1 VAKRKL
7 AFGFGASFNLFYDG
21 WRSLQAS
28 SAQKSQRKN
37 KKDKSHTTDNPFM
50 IYKLFGVFCNR
61 NVTALLILFS

>member
-1 VAKRKL
+1 MAKRKL

-37 KKDKSHTTDNPFM
+37 KKDKSHPAIT
-50 IYKLFGVFCNR
+50 
-61 NVTALLILFS
+61 LL